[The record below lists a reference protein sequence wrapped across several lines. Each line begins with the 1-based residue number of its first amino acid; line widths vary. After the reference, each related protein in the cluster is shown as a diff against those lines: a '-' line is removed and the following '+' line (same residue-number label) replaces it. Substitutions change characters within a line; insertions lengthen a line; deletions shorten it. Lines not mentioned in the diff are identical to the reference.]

1 MLCQLWKDQ
10 QLIRKLVAGVALRLR
25 GFQALIAQS
34 LWKDLSLPW
43 PYFSCRFAGRKGSL
57 QQLGTGV
64 HALRYIRLGHVEP
77 DTCREKRCN
86 IVSISSSNS
95 QMILIPFKS
104 LWIQGLTFQSTHPQ
118 LQTGAVW
125 LGIPLGNGHGGGD
138 EQILW
143 NTFLHVSSMFRLAA
157 ATQA

>member
-1 MLCQLWKDQ
+1 M
-10 QLIRKLVAGVALRLR
+10 LRLR

-64 HALRYIRLGHVEP
+64 HALRYIRLGHVEA
-77 DTCREKRCN
+77 DICREKRSN

-95 QMILIPFKS
+95 QMILIPFKVFES
-104 LWIQGLTFQSTHPQ
+104 KAKPSNQHTLSFK
-118 LQTGAVW
+118 
-125 LGIPLGNGHGGGD
+125 LGQHMTWHSFGEWPC
-138 EQILW
+138 
-143 NTFLHVSSMFRLAA
+143 FKHVSVGCCDSGLSFEERLCSQVRKDRIACPA
-157 ATQA
+157 EPWLHRQEAYGN